1 MGLANRFSGGLVF
14 TAVVFAAAP
23 GAIAQER
30 SGVGVVTT
38 LEGTATVARAEL
50 TSARLLRF
58 KDDVYVRDRITTGEQ
73 SLVRVLLGGKAT
85 VTARERSVLT
95 ITESAGVSTV
105 HLDDGRVSVAVSKA
119 LMKPGEVIEIK
130 TPNAVTAIRGT
141 VVIAEVVPGRTV
153 SSTISVLRGLV
164 EVTRLDAGRPIGTPV
179 YVGALQAVTVTGLN
193 RLPQPSA
200 ISADAARRLTGEFRI
215 VPREVP
221 AAATAPAV
229 AAALQQAVGDAA
241 SAASVRHAAGKPVG
255 PNLRRDAGGAKA
267 DQSDR
272 AGSNDEPDGSD
283 GKAKGKAKGNLGD
296 ESSASSAGFVATDLT
311 PAAASVG
318 SGLPAVSGSTAI
330 SSGASLQ
337 SGTTLVDS
345 VLKTKI
351 IKTK

>member
-1 MGLANRFSGGLVF
+1 MPIGPDVAPSWCGPRSSHTEETMGLANRFSGGLVF

-73 SLVRVLLGGKAT
+73 SFVRLLLGGKAT

-141 VVIAEVVPGRTV
+141 VVVAEVVPGRIV

-164 EVTRLDAGRPIGTPV
+164 EVTRLDAGRRTGTSV
-179 YVGALQAVTVTGLN
+179 YVGALQSVTVAGLN

-200 ISADAARRLTGEFRI
+200 ISADAAKRLPSEFRI

-229 AAALQQAVGDAA
+229 AVAMQQAVGDAA
-241 SAASVRHAAGKPVG
+241 SAASSPHAAGKPVG
-255 PNLRRDAGGAKA
+255 PASRKDAVRANA
-267 DQSDR
+267 DKSDR
-272 AGSNDEPDGSD
+272 GSTDEPEDSD
-283 GKAKGKAKGNLGD
+283 GKAKGNTKG
-296 ESSASSAGFVATDLT
+296 
-311 PAAASVG
+311 
-318 SGLPAVSGSTAI
+318 
-330 SSGASLQ
+330 
-337 SGTTLVDS
+337 
-345 VLKTKI
+345 
-351 IKTK
+351 